1 MPRFLAVLL
10 LVFSC
15 VGCSAGP
22 LAEQWPEYRALGRD
36 LPTYRPPQR
45 ATDDM
50 EATHFPAPAGIITL
64 RQAMAASLLRN
75 PELASFSY
83 EVRIR
88 EARALQAGLL
98 PNPEVGFEIENFA
111 GSGATSGV
119 DSAETTVSLS
129 QLIELGD
136 KRTKRRHVA
145 ELDRD
150 LAGWDYEA
158 KRVAV
163 LTEVTRRFVNVITS
177 QRRLELAQQNMTL
190 TEQVFAA
197 VGKRVDAGAA
207 PAVERI
213 RASVLVATSQ
223 IEYQRALRDL
233 DEAKIQLAVTWAQ
246 TTTTFDSVS
255 GALQTTAAVPSL
267 EKLTQRIS
275 QNPELARWTV
285 ELSQRRA
292 AVDLAKANAVPDVT
306 ASAGVRRLND
316 SDDTALVIGLS
327 LPLPLFDRN
336 QGGIAEARFSQAKA
350 LQERRAAE
358 IRVGTALKVAHRS
371 ASTAYDEAVT
381 LEGKVLPAAQEAF
394 SAIDKSYQQGTVGLL
409 EVLDAQRTLLDAR
422 RQHIDATGNYHAA
435 VAELEGLIGQ
445 PLDQVDLTAPTPNN
459 EPPQN

>member
-10 LVFSC
+10 LVLLSG
-15 VGCSAGP
+15 GCAPSP
-22 LAEQWPEYRALGRD
+22 FAERWPELRPLGRD
-36 LPTYRPPQR
+36 LPAYRPSLH

-50 EATHFPAPAGIITL
+50 PATYFPAPTGVVTL
-64 RQAMAASLLRN
+64 RQAMGAALLRN

-83 EVRIR
+83 EVRVR
-88 EARALQAGLL
+88 EARALQAGLP
-98 PNPEVGFEIENFA
+98 PNPEVGVEVENFA
-111 GSGATSGV
+111 GTGATRSF

-136 KRTKRRHVA
+136 KRAMRVSVA

-177 QRRLELAQQNMTL
+177 QRRLDLAQQSMAL
-190 TEQVFAA
+190 TDQVFKA

-207 PAVERI
+207 PAVERT
-213 RASVLVATSQ
+213 RASVLVAVSQ
-223 IEYQRALRDL
+223 IEYQRAQRDL
-233 DEAKIQLAVTWAQ
+233 DESKIRLAEVWAQ
-246 TTTTFDSVS
+246 TSTQFDSVN
-255 GALQTTAAVPSL
+255 GELQATTAIPPL
-267 EKLTQRIS
+267 ETLTARIS
-275 QNPELARWTV
+275 QNPDLARWAV
-285 ELSQRRA
+285 ELAQRRA
-292 AVDLAKANAVPDVT
+292 AVDLAKANAVPNVT

-316 SDDTALVIGLS
+316 SDDTALVVGLS

-350 LQERRAAE
+350 EQERRAAE

-371 ASTAYDEAVT
+371 ASTAYAETIT
-381 LEGKVLPAAQEAF
+381 LQEKVLPAAQEAF
-394 SAIDKSYQQGTVGLL
+394 AGMDKAYQQGTVGLL
-409 EVLDAQRTLLDAR
+409 EVLDAQRTLLEAR
-422 RQHIDATGNYHAA
+422 KQHIDATGNYHAA

-445 PLDQVDLTAPTPNN
+445 PLNFVEPATPNTDK
-459 EPPQN
+459 PQN